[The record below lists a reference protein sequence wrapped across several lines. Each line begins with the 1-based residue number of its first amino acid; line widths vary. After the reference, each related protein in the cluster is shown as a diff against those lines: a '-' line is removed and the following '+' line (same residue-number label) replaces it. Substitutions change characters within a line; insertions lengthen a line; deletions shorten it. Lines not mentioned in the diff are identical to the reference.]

1 MAAAASTKRIEE
13 EAVRKAVKALH
24 KWKNLQLKSQH
35 DSEHEEEEEETDDFM
50 YLSMTL
56 KQVPPETLTRTPH
69 IIRLR
74 HSLFGNDGSS
84 PLNTCL
90 IIDGK
95 RITSEAAHKILESQG
110 IPILPQVIKL
120 SKLKS
125 DYKSFDSKKK
135 LYDSFDVFF
144 AVKGVIPL
152 LPKVLGRVFYK
163 KKKKIPVPVD
173 LRVDGDWKEELEK
186 AFASTLLFLSGG
198 TCSAVRVGRWGV
210 MESDEIVENV
220 FQAIDGLT
228 QIAPKKWGGIKCFHL
243 KFSDSVALP
252 IYERQP
258 ANDKVGVVV
267 GNKSKRGGLLQASGR
282 KSSNQGC

>member
-1 MAAAASTKRIEE
+1 MAAAAATKLIEE
-13 EAVRKAVKALH
+13 ETVLKAVKALL
-24 KWKNLQLKSQH
+24 KWKNLQLKSQQN
-35 DSEHEEEEEETDDFM
+35 SENEEGETDDFM

-56 KQVPPETLTRTPH
+56 RKVLPENLTLAPH
-69 IIRLR
+69 RIRLR
-74 HSLFGNDGSS
+74 HSLFSHDGSS
-84 PLNTCL
+84 LSNTCL

-95 RITSEAAHKILESQG
+95 RITSEGAHKILESQG
-110 IPILPQVIKL
+110 IPISQVIKL

-152 LPKVLGRVFYK
+152 LPKVLGRVFYN

-173 LRVDGDWKEELEK
+173 LRVNGDWKEEMEK
-186 AFASTLLFLSGG
+186 AFASSLLCLSGG

-210 MESDEIVENV
+210 MERDDIVENV
-220 FQAIDGLT
+220 FQAVDGL
-228 QIAPKKWGGIKCFHL
+228 IEIVPKKWGGIKCFHL

-252 IYERQP
+252 IYEYQP
-258 ANDKVGVVV
+258 ALVTDDDKVGLVV
-267 GNKSKRGGLLQASGR
+267 GNKSKRGGLLQESGR
-282 KSSNQGC
+282 KEKG